1 MIMLIYDDFS
11 KKCTSYSKSFFFV
24 FCFFLKVFKLKA
36 SVRVGI
42 IEPTEPPDTV
52 IYKSFFKHCV
62 LQTILHEFLL
72 LIFMWNKIFCSKN

>member
-1 MIMLIYDDFS
+1 MMTLVKNARHIQKVFFL
-11 KKCTSYSKSFFFV
+11 FFV
-24 FCFFLKVFKLKA
+24 FFLKVFKLKA

>member
-1 MIMLIYDDFS
+1 MMTLVKNARHIQKVFFL
-11 KKCTSYSKSFFFV
+11 FFV
-24 FCFFLKVFKLKA
+24 FFFKVFKLKA

-42 IEPTEPPDTV
+42 IEPTEPSDTV

>member
-11 KKCTSYSKSFFFV
+11 KKCTSYSKS
-24 FCFFLKVFKLKA
+24 FFLKVFKLKA

-42 IEPTEPPDTV
+42 IEPTEPSDTV